1 MKLYELTLNN
11 VFYVDQQRKDIYL
24 VHIRYPQYFTLK
36 QPTLPCVKAKIDIK
50 DRVERPEVRFHE
62 GKFTRFNVTYH
73 FPNTGLSKPDY
84 KVNLLFYS
92 EFIKITRTIS
102 SMYIKIC
109 WNSCQMISLK
119 VSWSRWMNLK
129 KTSIMMVISGNIY
142 RQHYKQ

>member
-62 GKFTRFNVTYH
+62 GKFTRII
-73 FPNTGLSKPDY
+73 FPIQGYQSLIIRSIFYFIQNLSR
-84 KVNLLFYS
+84 S
-92 EFIKITRTIS
+92 RATIS

-142 RQHYKQ
+142 RQHCKQ